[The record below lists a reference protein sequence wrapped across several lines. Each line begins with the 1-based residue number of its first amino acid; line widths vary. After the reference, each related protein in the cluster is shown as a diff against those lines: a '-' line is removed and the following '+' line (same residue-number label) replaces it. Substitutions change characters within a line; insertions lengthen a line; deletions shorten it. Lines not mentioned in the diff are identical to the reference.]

1 MDLELSR
8 ETIRIMADYSWVC
21 IPYGIAFLLA
31 LILIMTTKNK
41 PPFVISSTGEKWSF
55 TKGIVTIAFLIAT
68 TMNIGILA
76 SQWMFSGISN
86 RVSGAG
92 GSKIALNQKDEQEI
106 RKGIMKDPSYL
117 DRNAELLVGKVIQD
131 SDKEIVTSV
140 YTKDR
145 HGTGCPHGL
154 YIVRRVTKSLGTKNQ
169 ENYQIYKSDSPELQN
184 LLEKMNFDLSNN

>member
-31 LILIMTTKNK
+31 FILIMNTKNK
-41 PPFVISSTGEKWSF
+41 QPFVISSTGGKWSF
-55 TKGIVTIAFLIAT
+55 TKSIVTIAFLIAT

-86 RVSGAG
+86 RVSEAG

-117 DRNAELLVGKVIQD
+117 DRNTKLLVKRITPD

-154 YIVRRVTKSLGTKNQ
+154 YIARRVTKAPSAKDQ
-169 ENYQIYKSDSPELQN
+169 ENYQIYESDSPELQN
-184 LLEKMNFDLSNN
+184 LLEKINFD